1 MFQCPNKTDVDALRA
16 SIAMGD
22 VVWHAGPMNMQYE
35 LMHPKL
41 FDLSLN
47 ISVMLDAEFGIHRST
62 PVVSQRDVPGRSVC
76 VYQSL
81 SVCAFLPL
89 SIGFSVCLPISLAF
103 SFSLS
108 LSLSVSLA
116 LSLSLFLCLCF
127 HLSLS
132 LSFSVQVRVRVL
144 SLSQSIFTDFAV
156 PVYLLQLIGVVI
168 YFICLYIVYHV

>member
-1 MFQCPNKTDVDALRA
+1 MRA
-16 SIAMGD
+16 SIAVGD

-62 PVVSQRDVPGRSVC
+62 PVVSQRDVPGLSVC

-89 SIGFSVCLPISLAF
+89 SIGFSICLSAYLSHFFILSV
-103 SFSLS
+103 SLS
-108 LSLSVSLA
+108 LSLSPS
-116 LSLSLFLCLCF
+116 LSLSLFL
-127 HLSLS
+127 
-132 LSFSVQVRVRVL
+132 
-144 SLSQSIFTDFAV
+144 
-156 PVYLLQLIGVVI
+156 
-168 YFICLYIVYHV
+168 